1 MAQQEDYCIE
11 TEFGEEDLEELIVE
25 LLLERL

>member
-11 TEFGEEDLEELIVE
+11 TEFWEEDLEELIVE